1 MNLLVTIGEYFSQNT
16 ALFVILIL
24 TAVLCVAAAVTAIV
38 LRFLPKK
45 KAENPVRPDDAEEAK
60 PENGEQKDLRK

>member
-1 MNLLVTIGEYFSQNT
+1 MNLLVTVGEYFSQNT

-24 TAVLCVAAAVTAIV
+24 AAVLCVAAAVTAII

-45 KAENPVRPDDAEEAK
+45 KAENPVQPDNGEEAES
-60 PENGEQKDLRK
+60 ENSEQ